1 MCVKEDI
8 MKKLDTIC
16 VQGGYKPKSGE
27 PRVVPIVQSTTY
39 YYEKA
44 SEMADLFDL
53 KADGYFY
60 TRLANP
66 TVDAFEKKLTEL
78 DGGAFAIAT
87 ASGMSATLLAVLNV
101 AGAGD
106 NIVAS
111 RSIYGGTYNL
121 FSVTLPKYGIECRF
135 FDPDDTQENIEKLI
149 DDKTKIVFAET
160 VANPTIVV
168 LDFAKISAIA
178 KKHKV
183 LFMVDNTLVT
193 PVLCRPLDFGA
204 NIVIYSSSKYL
215 DGHAVALGGCI
226 VDGGNFDFNSTDRYE
241 EFLKPDDSYHGL
253 VYASLGKTAFGV
265 KCRVQM
271 MRDLGAIMSP
281 ENAFLT
287 NLGMETLALRME
299 RHCANAKKVA
309 EFLSKHPKVE
319 WILHPSLKDNKY
331 HDLAN
336 KYMPNGQGGMMS
348 FGVKGGS
355 EKASKFMEALE
366 MIAIVT
372 HVADARSC
380 VLHPASTTHRQL
392 SSADLEAI
400 GIKDNL
406 IRLSVGIE
414 NADDI
419 IEDIRQALDR
429 I

>member
-1 MCVKEDI
+1 MS
-8 MKKLDTIC
+8 KKLDTLC
-16 VQGGYKPKSGE
+16 VQAGYEPKNGE
-27 PRVVPIVQSTTY
+27 PRVVPVVQSTTY
-39 YYEKA
+39 AYDTAEGLA
-44 SEMADLFDL
+44 NLFDL

-66 TVDAFEKKLTEL
+66 TVSAFENKLCAL
-78 DGGAFAIAT
+78 DGGTCGIAC
-87 ASGMSATLLAVLNV
+87 ASGMSATLLAILNV
-101 AGAGD
+101 CNAGD
-106 NIVAS
+106 NIVCA
-111 RSIYGGTYNL
+111 RAVYGGTYNL
-121 FSVTLPKYGIECRF
+121 FDVTLPKYGIECRF
-135 FDPDDTQENIEKLI
+135 FDLDASQEEIESLVDDN
-149 DDKTKIVFAET
+149 TKVIFAET
-160 VANPTIVV
+160 LANPTIVV
-168 LDFAKISAIA
+168 LDFDKISAVA
-178 KKHKV
+178 KKFGV

-204 NIVIYSSSKYL
+204 DIVLYSSSKYL

-226 VDGGNFDFNSTDRYE
+226 IDGGRFDFAKSNRYP
-241 EFLKPDDSYHGL
+241 EFNRPDESYHGL
-253 VYASLGKTAFGV
+253 VYSTLGNTAFGV

-281 ENAFLT
+281 QNAFLT

-299 RHCANAKKVA
+299 RHSANAKKVA
-309 EFLSKHPKVE
+309 KFLASHDKVE
-319 WILHPSLKDNKY
+319 WVKHPSLEDDKY
-331 HDLAN
+331 YALAK
-336 KYMPNGQGGMMS
+336 KYMPNGMGGMMS

-355 EKASKFMEALE
+355 EKAAEFMEKLK
-366 MIAIVT
+366 MLKIVT

-392 SSADLEAI
+392 SKADLEAI

-419 IEDIRQALDR
+419 IDDISNALAQ

>member
-1 MCVKEDI
+1 MS
-8 MKKLDTIC
+8 KLDTIC
-16 VQGGYKPKSGE
+16 VQGGYDPKSGE
-27 PRVVPIVQSTTY
+27 ARVTPIVQSTTY
-39 YYEKA
+39 VYEKA
-44 SEMADLFDL
+44 SELADLFDL

-66 TVDAFEKKLTEL
+66 TVSVFENKLAAL
-78 DGGAFAIAT
+78 DGGTCGIAC
-87 ASGMSATLLAVLNV
+87 ASGMSATLLTVLNV
-101 AGAGD
+101 CNAGD
-106 NIVAS
+106 NIVSS
-111 RSIYGGTYNL
+111 RAIYGGTYNL
-121 FSVTLPKYGIECRF
+121 FSITLKKYGIECRF
-135 FDPDDTQENIEKLI
+135 FDPDDTEESIEALV
-149 DDKTKIVFAET
+149 DERTKIIFAET

-168 LDFAKISAIA
+168 FDFDKVANIA

-183 LFMVDNTLVT
+183 LFVVDNTLVT
-193 PVLCRPLDFGA
+193 PVLFRPLDYGA
-204 NIVIYSSSKYL
+204 NIVVYSSSKYL

-226 VDGGNFDFNSTDRYE
+226 IDGGNFDFSATDRYQ
-241 EFLKPDDSYHGL
+241 EFLVPDESYHGL
-253 VYASLGKTAFGV
+253 VYATLGNTAFGV

-299 RHCANAKKVA
+299 RHSENAAKVA
-309 EFLSKHPKVE
+309 RFLSENDKVE
-319 WILHPSLKDNKY
+319 WVKHPSLPTDKY

-336 KYMPNGQGGMMS
+336 KYMPNGTGGMMS

-355 EKASKFMEALE
+355 AKAAEFMEKLK
-366 MIAIVT
+366 MIKIVT

-414 NADDI
+414 NAEDI
-419 IEDIRQALDR
+419 IEDIRQALLQ

>member
-1 MCVKEDI
+1 MA
-8 MKKLDTIC
+8 KLDTIC
-16 VQGGYKPKSGE
+16 VQGGYDPKSGE
-27 PRVVPIVQSTTY
+27 ARVAPIVQSTTY
-39 YYEKA
+39 VYEKA
-44 SEMADLFDL
+44 SELADLFDL

-66 TVDAFEKKLTEL
+66 TVSVFESKLAEL
-78 DGGAFAIAT
+78 DGGVCGIAC
-87 ASGMSATLLAVLNV
+87 ASGMSATLLTVLNV
-101 AGAGD
+101 CNAGD
-106 NIVAS
+106 NIVSS
-111 RSIYGGTYNL
+111 RAIYGGTYNL
-121 FSVTLPKYGIECRF
+121 FSITLKKYGIECRF
-135 FDPDDTQENIEKLI
+135 FDPDDSQESI
-149 DDKTKIVFAET
+149 DALVDEKTKIIFAET
-160 VANPTIVV
+160 IANPTIVV
-168 LDFAKISAIA
+168 FDFDKVAAIA
-178 KKHKV
+178 KNRKV
-183 LFMVDNTLVT
+183 LFVVDNTLVT
-193 PVLCRPLDFGA
+193 PVLFRPLDFGA
-204 NIVIYSSSKYL
+204 NIVVYSSSKYL

-226 VDGGNFDFNSTDRYE
+226 IDGGNFDFSATDRYE
-241 EFLKPDDSYHGL
+241 EFLVPDESYHGL

-299 RHCANAKKVA
+299 RHSDNAAKVA
-309 EFLSKHPKVE
+309 KFLSENPMVE
-319 WILHPSLKDNKY
+319 WVKHPSLPTDKY
-331 HDLAN
+331 YDIAK
-336 KYMPNGQGGMMS
+336 KYMPNGMGGMMS

-355 EKASKFMEALE
+355 EKAAEFMEKLK
-366 MIAIVT
+366 MIKIVT

-414 NADDI
+414 NPDDI
-419 IEDIRQALDR
+419 IEDIRQALES

>member
-1 MCVKEDI
+1 MN
-8 MKKLDTIC
+8 LDTIC
-16 VQGGYKPKSGE
+16 VQGAYKPKSGD
-27 PRVVPIVQSTTY
+27 PRVVPVAKSTTF

-44 SEMADLFDL
+44 SELADLFDL
-53 KADGYFY
+53 KTNGYFY

-66 TVDAFEKKLTEL
+66 TVAAFEEKLAML
-78 DGGAFAIAT
+78 DGGTFGVAT

-101 AGAGD
+101 CNAGD
-106 NIVAS
+106 NIISTNA
-111 RSIYGGTYNL
+111 IYGGTYNL

-135 FDPDDTQENIEKLI
+135 VDPDASEEEINALVDE
-149 DDKTKIVFAET
+149 KTKVIFAET
-160 VANPTIVV
+160 IANPTIVV
-168 LDFAKISAIA
+168 LDFEKLASVA
-178 KKHKV
+178 KKNSV

-204 NIVIYSSSKYL
+204 NVVLYSSSKYL

-226 VDGGNFDFNSTDRYE
+226 IDGGNFDFKKTDRYK
-241 EFLKPDDSYHGL
+241 EFLVPDESYHGL
-253 VYASLGKTAFGV
+253 VYADLGNTAFGV

-299 RHCANAKKVA
+299 RHCDNAKKVA
-309 EFLSKHPKVE
+309 AFLASHPKVE
-319 WILHPSLKDNKY
+319 WVKHPSLADNKY

-336 KYMPNGQGGMMS
+336 KYMPKGQGGMMS

-355 EKASKFMEALE
+355 EKAAEFMEGLN

-392 SSADLEAI
+392 SKSDLEAI
-400 GIKDNL
+400 GIADNL

-414 NADDI
+414 NSEDI
-419 IEDIRQALDR
+419 IADIAQALDK

>member
-1 MCVKEDI
+1 MN
-8 MKKLDTIC
+8 LDTIC
-16 VQGGYKPKSGE
+16 VQGAYKPKSGD
-27 PRVVPIVQSTTY
+27 PRVVPIAQSTTF

-44 SEMADLFDL
+44 SELADLFDL
-53 KADGYFY
+53 KTNGYFY

-66 TVDAFEKKLTEL
+66 TVAAFEDKLAML
-78 DGGAFAIAT
+78 DGGTVGVAT

-101 AGAGD
+101 CNAGD
-106 NIVAS
+106 NIISTNA
-111 RSIYGGTYNL
+111 IYGGTYNL

-135 FDPDDTQENIEKLI
+135 VDPDASEEEINALVDE
-149 DDKTKIVFAET
+149 KTKVIFAET
-160 VANPTIVV
+160 IANPTIVV
-168 LDFAKISAIA
+168 LDFDKLASVA
-178 KKHKV
+178 KKNNV

-204 NIVIYSSSKYL
+204 NVVLYSSSKYL

-226 VDGGNFDFNSTDRYE
+226 IDGGNFDFTKTDRYK
-241 EFLKPDDSYHGL
+241 EFLVPDESYHGL
-253 VYASLGKTAFGV
+253 VYVILGNTAFGV

-299 RHCANAKKVA
+299 RHCENARRVA
-309 EFLSKHPKVE
+309 EFLANHPKVE
-319 WILHPSLKDNKY
+319 WVKHPSLKDNKY
-331 HDLAN
+331 HALAN
-336 KYMPNGQGGMMS
+336 KYMPKGQGGMMS

-355 EKASKFMEALE
+355 EKAAQFMEALN

-392 SSADLEAI
+392 SKKDLEAI
-400 GIKDNL
+400 GIADNL

-414 NADDI
+414 NAEDI
-419 IEDIRQALDR
+419 ISDIAQALDK

>member
-1 MCVKEDI
+1 

-44 SEMADLFDL
+44 DEMADLFDL
-53 KADGYFY
+53 KSEGYFY

-78 DGGAFAIAT
+78 DGGVLGIAT
-87 ASGMSATLLAVLNV
+87 ASGMSATLLAILNI

-111 RSIYGGTYNL
+111 RAIYGGSYNL

-135 FDPDDTQENIEKLI
+135 FDPDEDEASIEKLV
-149 DDKTKIVFAET
+149 DDKTKAIFAET
-160 VANPTIVV
+160 IANPTIVV
-168 LDFAKISAIA
+168 LDFEKLAKIA

-226 VDGGNFDFNSTDRYE
+226 VDGGNFDFKSTNRYE
-241 EFLKPDDSYHGL
+241 EFLVPDESYHGL
-253 VYASLGKTAFGV
+253 IYADLGKTAFGV

-299 RHCANAKKVA
+299 RHCQNAKKVA
-309 EFLSKHPKVE
+309 EFLCNHPKVE
-319 WILHPSLKDNKY
+319 WVLHPSLKDNQY
-331 HDLAN
+331 HDLAK

-348 FGVKGGS
+348 FGVKGGCPA
-355 EKASKFMEALE
+355 ASKFMEGLE

-372 HVADARSC
+372 HVADSRSC

-406 IRLSVGIE
+406 VRLSVGIE
-414 NADDI
+414 NCDDI
-419 IEDIRQALDR
+419 IDDLRKALDR
-429 I
+429 V

>member
-1 MCVKEDI
+1 

-44 SEMADLFDL
+44 GEMADLFDL
-53 KADGYFY
+53 KSEGYFY

-66 TVDAFEKKLTEL
+66 TVDAFEKKLAEL
-78 DGGAFAIAT
+78 DGGVLGIAT
-87 ASGMSATLLAVLNV
+87 ASGMSATLLAILNI

-111 RSIYGGTYNL
+111 RAIYGGSYNL
-121 FSVTLPKYGIECRF
+121 FSVTLPKYGIQTRF
-135 FDPDDTQENIEKLI
+135 FDPDDTEENIDKLV
-149 DDKTKIVFAET
+149 DDKTRAIFTET
-160 VANPTIVV
+160 IANPTIVV
-168 LDFAKISAIA
+168 LDFEKLERIA
-178 KKHKV
+178 KRHKV

-204 NIVIYSSSKYL
+204 NVVIYSSSKYL

-226 VDGGNFDFNSTDRYE
+226 IDGGNFDFNATNRYE
-241 EFLKPDDSYHGL
+241 EFLKPDESYHGL

-299 RHCANAKKVA
+299 RHCQNAKKVA
-309 EFLSKHPKVE
+309 EFLSSHPKVE
-319 WILHPSLKDNKY
+319 WVLHPSLKDNKY
-331 HDLAN
+331 HSLAN

-348 FGVKGGS
+348 FGVKGGC
-355 EKASKFMEALE
+355 EKASKFMEGLE

-372 HVADARSC
+372 HVADSRSC

-392 SSADLEAI
+392 SSSDLEAI

-406 IRLSVGIE
+406 VRLSVGIE

-419 IEDIRQALDR
+419 IEDLKRALDR
-429 I
+429 V